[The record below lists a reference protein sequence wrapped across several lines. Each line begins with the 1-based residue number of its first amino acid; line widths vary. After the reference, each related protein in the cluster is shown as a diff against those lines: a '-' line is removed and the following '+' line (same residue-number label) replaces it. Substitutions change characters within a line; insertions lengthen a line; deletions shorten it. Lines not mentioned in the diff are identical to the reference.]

1 MNTRVILL
9 AGGQG
14 RRLGGSNK
22 ALLRRHLPDRTG
34 SRTDVGGGAAE
45 TLLHQWC
52 TALTQR
58 QLDGVVV
65 GDPGL
70 ERHLTPAAS
79 ALLRVTQEDPPF
91 SGPAAAVCAG
101 VRALPT
107 VTTYDDAAHRPP
119 EQVLLCAVD
128 IVEPDP
134 LLDWLL
140 GHASHTDTQPSQ
152 DGLLPH
158 DGLLAHDAQGRPQWL
173 ASLISTEWL
182 RRRVA
187 TIAPG
192 EEQGR
197 SLRWLLGA
205 AELRHLAMPP
215 HLGHDVDE
223 PDQATR
229 WGIQL

>member
-1 MNTRVILL
+1 M
-9 AGGQG
+9 GGA
-14 RRLGGSNK
+14 SK

-34 SRTDVGGGAAE
+34 SRTDAGGGAAQ

-52 TALTQR
+52 TAVTQR

-70 ERHLTPAAS
+70 ERHLAPAAS

-107 VTTYDDAAHRPP
+107 ETTDADDAAHRPL
-119 EQVLLCAVD
+119 ERVLLCAVD

-140 GHASHTDTQPSQ
+140 EAASHADTQPGG

-158 DGLLAHDAQGRPQWL
+158 DGQGRPQWL
-173 ASLISTEWL
+173 ASLISAEWL

-187 TIAPG
+187 TIAPD

-197 SLRWLLGA
+197 SLRWLLGT

-215 HLGHDVDE
+215 QLGHDVDE
-223 PDQATR
+223 PGQAKR